1 MANLNRV
8 TLIGNLTKD
17 PEIKYLPSG
26 TAVAAMDL
34 AVNHSYKDK
43 SGNLQKE
50 TMFIRVNLWGR
61 SAEHANDFLSKGK
74 EVFVEGRLRQRSWE
88 TQDGQKRNTIE
99 VETFSVLPIDKAY
112 RGTAAPPSGTHGQ
125 ESAPS
130 EPPMEES
137 GDDVPF

>member
-17 PEIKYLPSG
+17 PEVKYLPSG
-26 TAVAAMDL
+26 TAVAAFDI

-43 SGNLQKE
+43 TGNFQKE

-61 SAEHANDFLSKGK
+61 QAEHANEYFSKGK
-74 EVFVEGRLRQRSWE
+74 EVFVDGRLRQRSWE

-99 VETFSVLPIDKAY
+99 VETFSISPLERISKGP
-112 RGTAAPPSGTHGQ
+112 GAPAS
-125 ESAPS
+125 
-130 EPPMEES
+130 
-137 GDDVPF
+137 